1 VLDVDLKSESQSL
14 CVDIYNKYCTYRY
27 ICRSINIT
35 ILQNLLYLN
44 CLYVNM
50 DDGLEY
56 VLGTCTIRVTLAKPV
71 LRNMDNLDFTTSFM
85 IF

>member
-50 DDGLEY
+50 DDSCSG
-56 VLGTCTIRVTLAKPV
+56 CSHITL
-71 LRNMDNLDFTTSFM
+71 NMPLYSVGGGGMLCLTLFENAN
-85 IF
+85 